1 MKIKNK
7 LKLVSVLSVLLL
19 LISSTCFAVTSN
31 KDVKMEI
38 VENNVCTIKINDY
51 TNFEKKITDYDLE
64 KKEITIGLKVTN
76 TAEPVFD
83 KPTEIFLVIDNSLS
97 MRDNVTA
104 TANRLK
110 VVTDSAKKLAT
121 ELLNNENVKIGIVKF
136 STGDNEGSITDATLI
151 TTPTNISD
159 TVMSAITDIAE
170 GELGPRTNID
180 AGITLAS
187 QNFGST
193 CENKYIILLT
203 DGVPNTAI
211 DGPILTYSGE
221 VETKTKA
228 KLLSL
233 ENADINIFAM
243 MTGVQNVEEPTTGLT
258 YKELAERVFGTSEE
272 PTVGKFYYIPDSQI
286 EKTVCETILEDMAPG
301 TDSTLTNLKIYDYFP
316 QEIVDNFNFSYV
328 TKPTKGT
335 ISEDIDL
342 QNNMI
347 VWSIDKLEPG
357 ESANVSY
364 KLTLKENVDDKI
376 INKILNTN
384 TKVDITAD
392 EITTE
397 DGSNI
402 ISSDV
407 TPKIRLVRDTSP
419 TPIPQTGTASTIA
432 VIAAG
437 LIALALVF
445 GIKILVINRK

>member
-1 MKIKNK
+1 MKIQNK
-7 LKLVSVLSVLLL
+7 LKLVSILSVLLIL
-19 LISSTCFAVTSN
+19 VSTTCFAATSN

-97 MRDNVTA
+97 MRDDVTA
-104 TANRLK
+104 TENRLK
-110 VVTDSAKKLAT
+110 VVTDSAKKFAT
-121 ELLNNENVKIGIVKF
+121 ELLKNENVKIGIVKF
-136 STGDNEGSITDATLI
+136 STGENEGSITDATLL
-151 TTPTNISD
+151 TTPTANSE
-159 TVMSAITDIAE
+159 TVMNSISSIAN

-187 QNFGST
+187 QNFSAA
-193 CENKYIILLT
+193 CECKYIILLT

-233 ENADINIFAM
+233 ENAGAKIFAM
-243 MTGVQNVEEPTTGLT
+243 MTGVQNVEEPTTGYT

-272 PTVGKFYYIPDSQI
+272 PTVGKFYYIPDTQI

-301 TDSTLTNLKIYDYFP
+301 NDSTLTNLKIYDYFP

-328 TKPTKGT
+328 SRPTKGT

-357 ESANVSY
+357 ESATVSY
-364 KLTLKENVDDKI
+364 KLTLKENVNDNV

-392 EITTE
+392 ELE
-397 DGSNI
+397 NV

-407 TPKIRLVRDTSP
+407 SPKIRLIKNTPNVAP
-419 TPIPQTGTASTIA
+419 TPIPQTGTTSTIY
-432 VIAAG
+432 I
-437 LIALALVF
+437 LAFVFVTLAIVF
-445 GIKILVINRK
+445 GTKIFIINRK